1 MPGFDI
7 AYATFKTDYVL
18 NHYYTHKYEEGY
30 VFSILNIYVLVI
42 ISASNVYLLVSISVI
57 NI

>member
-30 VFSILNIYVLVI
+30 VFSILNIYMC
-42 ISASNVYLLVSISVI
+42 
-57 NI
+57 